1 MKRRFG
7 EDDRHERARFGAP
20 GRDFND
26 ERDEYRRE
34 YRQRDYERSG
44 YDKGYLDAYLEAYVF
59 GLCLLCMY
67 FTRGKLLREARA
79 TVTAA
84 ATVRSWRLLLE
95 IVERG
100 QNRRLRD
107 GRAEAIADL
116 APDEVTVPKA
126 HEHFLWRSSLFAPPG
141 ELCRVVRPR
150 HVPTAR
156 RLDVPVENDH
166 LARSLLS
173 VGEPLRSRRLLLEI
187 VKRGQHRR
195 LRDGRAEAIADLAPD
210 EVTVPK
216 AHEHFLW
223 PSALFAPP
231 GELCRVVCP
240 RHVPTA
246 RRLDVPVENDHSA
259 RKRLDLMRE
268 RTREELVEVAL
279 QRRVLRR
286 ALLEFRQPSAVAVAE
301 NTAPPTTDAA
311 RNLCTFGPLPFD
323 HLESRI
329 SPEDNERVLGFSKF
343 VRQLLDPFGVGSN
356 SKVGDEAHP
365 VLATQ
370 ETDDV
375 VCLNRG
381 FARESREISIA
392 PVRVFRDA

>member
-84 ATVRSWRLLLE
+84 ATVRSRRLLLE

-116 APDEVTVPKA
+116 ALDEVAVPSA
-126 HEHFLWRSSLFAPPG
+126 HEHFLWRSALFAPPG

-166 LARSLLS
+166 A
-173 VGEPLRSRRLLLEI
+173 
-187 VKRGQHRR
+187 
-195 LRDGRAEAIADLAPD
+195 
-210 EVTVPK
+210 
-216 AHEHFLW
+216 
-223 PSALFAPP
+223 
-231 GELCRVVCP
+231 
-240 RHVPTA
+240 
-246 RRLDVPVENDHSA
+246 A

-301 NTAPPTTDAA
+301 NTAPPNTDAA
-311 RNLCTFGPLPFD
+311 RNLCLFGPLPFD

-356 SKVGDEAHP
+356 RRVVDEAHP

-370 ETDDV
+370 ETDGV

>member
-79 TVTAA
+79 TVTR
-84 ATVRSWRLLLE
+84 RSRRPLLE

-100 QNRRLRD
+100 QN
-107 GRAEAIADL
+107 
-116 APDEVTVPKA
+116 
-126 HEHFLWRSSLFAPPG
+126 
-141 ELCRVVRPR
+141 
-150 HVPTAR
+150 
-156 RLDVPVENDH
+156 
-166 LARSLLS
+166 
-173 VGEPLRSRRLLLEI
+173 
-187 VKRGQHRR
+187 RR

-286 ALLEFRQPSAVAVAE
+286 ALLEFRQPSAVALGAVAE

-311 RNLCTFGPLPFD
+311 RNLCSFGPLPFD

-365 VLATQ
+365 VVATQ
-370 ETDDV
+370 ETDGV

-381 FARESREISIA
+381 FGRESREISIA